1 VQNGGGIGTARPLVA
16 YKAKIDVV
24 NRHRCLALGVSAS
37 NRWGERAMVEFLPQL
52 GMDATNFDHTGEESR
67 SILSILDEEDQGT
80 VKEVIEQYHSR

>member
-1 VQNGGGIGTARPLVA
+1 
-16 YKAKIDVV
+16 
-24 NRHRCLALGVSAS
+24 
-37 NRWGERAMVEFLPQL
+37 MVEFLPQL